1 MTPTN
6 PPAPDD
12 SDDNEDENVLL
23 LSDQVCFALYSAALA
38 MTRAYRPLLE
48 TMGLTYPQYLALLL
62 LWEQDGLTLKALG
75 ERLGLDSGTLTP
87 LVKRLEAQGL
97 VRRARDDADERLLR
111 VRLTAEGAALK
122 DKARCLP
129 PEIIAACGWPPER
142 LGVLREELKQLRDAL
157 NGGGGA

>member
-6 PPAPDD
+6 PPAPD
-12 SDDNEDENVLL
+12 NEDKNVLL

-48 TMGLTYPQYLALLL
+48 AMGLTYPQYLALLL

-129 PEIIAACGWPPER
+129 PEIVAACGWAPER

-157 NGGGGA
+157 NGGGEA